1 MNNSSSKKSRQDMF
15 KLAGIN
21 KKNKGTDSHAELIQN
36 HINIMEKVLF
46 FGKITNLSA

>member
-1 MNNSSSKKSRQDMF
+1 MKKDYKF

-36 HINIMEKVLF
+36 QINIMEKVLPIIIETCKY
-46 FGKITNLSA
+46 GA